1 MLGLTRC
8 ASPELAPGWLSGCLA
23 RLFSEPRHSE
33 GNDRANDC
41 LGGAPLARSSARP
54 NGLLV
59 DRGRLDNTDNG
70 ASFLCRWQ
78 RSIGRAQLS
87 LLGSGLV
94 GAANLLPGCRVEK
107 IGVPQIA

>member
-1 MLGLTRC
+1 
-8 ASPELAPGWLSGCLA
+8 
-23 RLFSEPRHSE
+23 
-33 GNDRANDC
+33 
-41 LGGAPLARSSARP
+41 
-54 NGLLV
+54 LV